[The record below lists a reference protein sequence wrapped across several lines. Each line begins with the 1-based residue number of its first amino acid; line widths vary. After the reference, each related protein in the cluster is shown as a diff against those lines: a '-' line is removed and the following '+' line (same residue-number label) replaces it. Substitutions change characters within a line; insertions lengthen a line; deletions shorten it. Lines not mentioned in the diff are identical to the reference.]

1 MSIFNRRYP
10 ALQSSLL
17 AVLIGMLAV
26 LFTSCRTASVQ
37 QLPQS
42 NCQRVVSLSPSVTEI
57 LYTLGMGKQ
66 VAGVTRFCKYPA
78 DARTK
83 PSVGGYVDPNLE
95 ALVRLKPDLVI
106 IRTEQTGLVHQ
117 VRALNVPVLTVEHRN
132 MDGILTSFE
141 QIGQVCH
148 RENQANAYVS
158 GLQARI
164 QAVKKTL
171 GQVRQKPSVL
181 VAMEG
186 DVHTRTIHWVYVAG
200 PGSIYDWVI
209 NQAGGVNAVPPG
221 RTGFVQ
227 ISAEGILRMNPDV
240 IIELLPYS
248 SKIDPAMV
256 RKQWETLPSVA
267 AVRNHRVILFSHD
280 YMMIPGP
287 RFVGTLEQFARV
299 IHPELRWPELN

>member
-1 MSIFNRRYP
+1 MSILNRRYP

-17 AVLIGMLAV
+17 AVLIAMLAV
-26 LFTSCRTASVQ
+26 LFSGCRTAPVQ
-37 QLPQS
+37 KLPQTS
-42 NCQRVVSLSPSVTEI
+42 CQRVVSLSPSVTEI
-57 LYTLGMGKQ
+57 LYALDMGRQ

-148 RENQANAYVS
+148 REEQAHTYVS

-171 GQVRQKPSVL
+171 GRVHRKPSVL
-181 VAMEG
+181 VSLEG
-186 DVHTRTIHWVYVAG
+186 DVHTSSIHWVYVAG

-209 NQAGGVNAVPPG
+209 AQAGGVNAVPPN

-227 ISAEGILRMNPDV
+227 ISSEGILRMNPDV

-248 SKIDPAMV
+248 SKIDPAVV
-256 RKQWETLPSVA
+256 RRQWDSLPSVA
-267 AVRNHRVILFSHD
+267 AVRNKRVYLFSQD

-287 RFVGTLEQFARV
+287 RFVGALEQFARV
-299 IHPELRWPELN
+299 IHPELGWPKPD